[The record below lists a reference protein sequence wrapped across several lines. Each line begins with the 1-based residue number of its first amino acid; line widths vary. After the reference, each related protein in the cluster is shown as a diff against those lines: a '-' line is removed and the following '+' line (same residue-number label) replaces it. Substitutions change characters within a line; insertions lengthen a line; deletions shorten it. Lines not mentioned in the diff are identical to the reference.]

1 MIQATKLR
9 RSKPEAASVRVA
21 IYTRK
26 SVTEGLDQA
35 FNSLDAQRETVEA
48 YVKSQ
53 RTNGWVALP
62 ERYDD
67 GGFTGANTDRP
78 AFQRLL
84 ADIEAGKVDAVAV
97 YRTDRLSRSLL
108 DFTQLIEGFNRKGI
122 SFVSVTESF
131 DTTTPMGRLTMNM
144 LATFAQF
151 ERESIAQRT
160 RDKMVASR
168 RRGMWTGGRPVL
180 GYDVVNK
187 KLVANE
193 SEAEQVRE
201 IYRLYLDGGSITA
214 LCDVLRARGWAAK
227 SWTNADGKYV
237 RGGPFCKS
245 TLHALLTN
253 PLYVGKVRAAGEVC
267 EGEHDAIVDEDLWQA
282 VQDRLAANADAGPKR
297 TRVRNKAG
305 AILKGLLYCGAC
317 GSPMTYHYTQQGG
330 RKYAYYVC
338 ARTMKQGATSCPG
351 SRVAVG
357 ELDAFVLDQI
367 RAVGRDPGLL
377 RAVVEAD
384 QRARQAKRPEVAA
397 RVRLARQEHD
407 RLEAERANL
416 VEAVAEGGGKL
427 LMPRL
432 RDADE
437 ALAKAHQALTGA
449 QRELAALD
457 AAQPDPAAI
466 QVAIADL
473 EPVWAELFPKERARL
488 LALLLDRIE
497 YDATQGEVALRFR
510 TGGPVR

>member
-1 MIQATKLR
+1 LKLAAKGKRAVPEMAT
-9 RSKPEAASVRVA
+9 VRVA
-21 IYTRK
+21 VYTRK
-26 SVTEGLDQA
+26 SVADGLDQA

-48 YVKSQ
+48 FVRSQ
-53 RTNGWVALP
+53 SAKGWAALP
-62 ERYDD
+62 EHYDD

-84 ADIEAGKVDAVAV
+84 ADIEAGRVDAVAV

-108 DFTQLIEGFNRKGI
+108 DFMRLIEFFNSKGVAY
-122 SFVSVTESF
+122 VSVTEAF
-131 DTTTPMGRLTMNM
+131 DNTTPMGRMFMHL
-144 LATFAQF
+144 LASFAQF

-214 LCDVLRARGWAAK
+214 LCEELRARGWTAK
-227 SWTNADGKYV
+227 SWTNAEGKYV

-245 TLHALLTN
+245 TLHGLLTN

-267 EGEHDAIVDEDLWQA
+267 EGEHDAILDDDLWQA

-297 TRVRNKAG
+297 SRVRNRAG

-317 GSPMTYHYTQQGG
+317 GSAMTYHYTQSGG

-338 ARTMKQGATSCPG
+338 SRAMKQGAKACPG

-357 ELDAFVLDQI
+357 ELEAFVLDQL

-377 RAVVEAD
+377 RAIVEAD
-384 QRARQAKRPEVAA
+384 QRARDAQRPEVAA

-407 RLEAERANL
+407 RLDAERANL

-432 RDADE
+432 AETDRRLDGAR
-437 ALAKAHQALTGA
+437 QALTGA

-457 AAQPDPAAI
+457 AARLDPAAI

-488 LALLLDRIE
+488 LALLLERVE
-497 YDATQGEVALRFR
+497 YDASGGEVALRFR
-510 TGGPVR
+510 AGGPVR